1 MTEQQYVEAIE
12 AMPLEIVQ
20 FNFEELMCLAL
31 AIEEEEANQHCI
43 MMKLS
48 EQEEVAA

>member
-12 AMPLEIVQ
+12 SMPLELVQ
-20 FNFEELMCLAL
+20 ANFEALMCLAL
-31 AIEEEEANQHCI
+31 AIEEEEANQHSI
-43 MMKLS
+43 MMQLA